1 MARLVVDVLVYNLV
15 DRQAC
20 QQAGT
25 LFIFVSGASGIIF
38 NLHGLLKT
46 LRRDLDVQGATPCN
60 QIFFQNRREE
70 VFAFIGTSR
79 NH

>member
-1 MARLVVDVLVYNLV
+1 VYNLV

-38 NLHGLLKT
+38 HLHDGLLKN

-60 QIFFQNRREE
+60 QVFFENRREE